1 MSHYTPY
8 LLVLLAGYGFGN
20 RPASYLAALAI
31 AAFAGVVQL
40 PEEMPSLG
48 EMASLEQKA
57 SLAARR
63 HGLEPG
69 LFRALIAQE
78 SAWNPSAVS
87 AKGAT
92 GLTQLMP
99 ATAREHCGLSPSD
112 LPDPEKNLDCG
123 ARYLAA
129 QLARFSSVE
138 LALAAYNAGPERV
151 ARLGRVPR
159 IPETQHY
166 VRQILAMS
174 ESEFSELKNY
184 QN

>member
-1 MSHYTPY
+1 MSYPLLLLSGY
-8 LLVLLAGYGFGN
+8 LLGNRLPVYLGVLL
-20 RPASYLAALAI
+20 LAWLS
-31 AAFAGVVQL
+31 GVVNPLADFERLRKFDAGQ
-40 PEEMPSLG
+40 PEEMPSLE
-48 EMASLEQKA
+48 EMA

-92 GLTQLMP
+92 GLAQLMP
-99 ATAREHCGLSPSD
+99 ATAREHCGLAPSD
-112 LPDPEKNLDCG
+112 LIDPDKNLDCG

-129 QLARFSSVE
+129 QLARFNSVE
-138 LALAAYNAGPERV
+138 LALAAYNAGPERI

-159 IPETQHY
+159 IPETQNY
-166 VRQILAMS
+166 VANILANWKR
-174 ESEFSELKNY
+174 EV
-184 QN
+184 